1 MSDPTDHL
9 DWWNNI
15 RHGGMLLDRNRLSEL
30 VAEPCEPLST
40 FQQEH
45 LRRKLGQFVDSPDAH
60 RSKLTGWVMESLC
73 GFHGHLGEWSR
84 GPQVSKDWSRKAITG
99 EIIRPQ
105 QLWLGP
111 RDSQV
116 PVFVSNDARLG
127 IGKGKKVVSQALQW
141 LRQTNLH
148 LAIVT
153 NGFEW
158 RLIFAGLDY
167 EAFCQWHIDQWFSE
181 GEQTAELNGLRCL
194 ISSDLWTKPAA
205 NRQPKLLQ
213 AVNDSRK
220 GQAELSQVLGE
231 RVRKAAERLIQGH
244 STVLNQH
251 ADNLNPAD
259 TYRAAVRIIM
269 RMVVVLFAESRDAL
283 LPRDNPVYHD
293 GYSLQ
298 GLRDM
303 LERLSEHRLC
313 TSHSAWPRIVS
324 LFRLVHEGSSHE
336 ALPVPTYGGQLFEPG
351 DPESQDRVSRAVHVM
366 EQGCF
371 HADVMTDFQVRAIL
385 DLLTRTK
392 IKIRQVRQSTW
403 VPSPVDFSSLDSE
416 YIGILY
422 EGLLDFEL
430 RQAAPENPII
440 FLAVG
445 DQPAL
450 PLSTLEAMTDKAL
463 ENLLD
468 KMKDSSS
475 DDADEED
482 DAEEETDEEESDDA
496 AADEEDEADSDD
508 DGDEADDE
516 RQTMRARAEA
526 WAERAIKVGKLVSK
540 PRGKMTE
547 EKKLT
552 WQAAIDRKARQIVTQ
567 IILPGEWYLVRW
579 GGTRKGSGTFYTR
592 PQLAVPTVH
601 RTLRPLAYDP
611 PKKLPLPE
619 GEGRGEGESS
629 EVETTA
635 AGDSV
640 AHNEDAPIE
649 EWIPKRPEEILNL
662 KVCDPACGSG
672 SFPLAALRFLTEA
685 LYASLH
691 YHERFQYFAD
701 RTIIDL
707 IKDDA
712 GEQSLS
718 DEKLPCRPEDS
729 DFEPRTKAVLRRYIV
744 ERCIYG
750 VDLDPLAVELC
761 RLSLWI
767 ETLDPRLP
775 FTFLDHKI
783 KCGNSLIGTWFDQ
796 FMHYPA
802 MAWMREGGD
811 KNHSNGV
818 HFEKEAWTKAIK
830 ANVADVKK
838 ELKDYID
845 EARLIYKVD
854 LTTIETIHDA
864 TEQALQ
870 EIHQLGIHQAD
881 ERAVRYTELRQSPEF
896 RDMKFAFDL
905 WCAIWFWPADHID
918 ECPLPLDFYEHKLS
932 DKANEIVARVAAER
946 CFFHWELEFPDVF
959 NQRTQ
964 GFDAVQGN
972 PPWDIAKPNSVEF
985 FSSAD
990 PLYRSYGKTE
1000 AVRKQ
1005 SEYFALRPQNEH
1017 AWLTYNAVFRAQSN
1031 WVKHVGSPF
1040 GAQINT
1046 DTKGKQTNEFAIG
1059 DRGRRSFATSDA
1071 RHSKWR
1077 QKREELTG
1085 YADADHPFR
1094 LQGGAD
1100 LNLYKMFV
1108 ETMLVLRRPT
1118 GRIGVL
1124 LPSSIH
1130 NDKGAQALRTA
1141 FFPNLELLITFDNE
1155 KGIFS
1160 GLEHNLK
1167 FDVLVI
1173 GSSEVRRHH
1182 FDYRFFAW
1190 KDASVLEAL
1199 HGQLVQLTVDFVS
1212 LVSPTSLS
1220 MPEVSSEFERAILE
1234 KMYSN
1239 GSLLGDE
1246 FRPVSE
1252 FHLTNDLKHFKGGH
1266 EIPVYQGAMIW
1277 HHDHRYNMFNDET
1290 QNWLRGKHEP
1300 VELRPH
1306 YYIYPKRW
1314 TTIAAYKKKF
1324 GTNRVVNGRQAFA
1337 YNRIAYRVQ
1346 SNRANQRTFVATIIP
1361 AGSATGNSL
1370 SSFICDSNCR
1380 LLESLCYL
1388 TSFAFDFNVRTK
1400 VSGNINNFYIPQFVF
1415 PSAERVENSRSRLIK
1430 NTLRLVC
1437 TSDLMADLYKAT
1449 MEELGEWDGQELSPS
1464 FAALTPHERLRIRCI
1479 NDAIIFEAFGI
1490 AFEQV
1495 RHIVLD
1501 FRGVDRREK
1510 QVLRQP
1516 IVALAAFKDLQD
1528 CISRCGSRDSGLT
1541 SFLGQTSDDGWQ
1553 LPESL
1558 RLSDYGLCDTPQTTE
1573 PQVVRECF
1581 GPKFFDW
1588 QLGTVVPSES
1598 WEESQIQSGNILG
1611 AEGHSHLQAE
1621 ACEID
1626 ESPAPAKTKFQ
1637 QQSTLFE

>member
-1 MSDPTDHL
+1 MSDAADHL
-9 DWWNNI
+9 DWWNNLQ
-15 RHGGMLLDRNRLSEL
+15 HGGMLLDRNRLSTIVSETR
-30 VAEPCEPLST
+30 EPLST
-40 FQQEH
+40 FQQER
-45 LRRKLGQFVDSPDAH
+45 LRRNLGQFVDGPDTH
-60 RSKLTGWVMESLC
+60 RTKLVTYVMETLC
-73 GFHGHLGEWSR
+73 GFHGQLGVWAR
-84 GPQVSKDWSRKAITG
+84 GTQVSKEWSKKAITG
-99 EIIRPQ
+99 EVVRPQ
-105 QLWLGP
+105 QFWDGARNSKL
-111 RDSQV
+111 
-116 PVFVSNDARLG
+116 PVFISNETRLG

-141 LRQTNLH
+141 LRQSGLH

-158 RLIFAGLDY
+158 RIIFAGLDY
-167 EAFCQWHIDQWFSE
+167 DAFCQWHINQWFSE
-181 GEQTAELNGLRCL
+181 GQQTPELNGLRSL
-194 ISSDLWTKPAA
+194 LSTSLWIKPSADK
-205 NRQPKLLQ
+205 QCPLLQ
-213 AVNDSRK
+213 AINDSRK

-231 RVRKAAERLIQGH
+231 RVRKAVERLIQGH

-251 ADNLNPAD
+251 IDDLNPAD
-259 TYRAAVRIIM
+259 IYRAAVRVVM

-283 LPRDNPVYHD
+283 LPRDNPIYHD

-303 LERLSEHRLC
+303 LERVSEHRLR

-351 DPESQDRVSRAVHVM
+351 DPDSHDGVSKALHVL

-392 IKIRQVRQSTW
+392 IKIRQGRQSLW
-403 VPSPVDFSSLDSE
+403 VPSPVDFSTLDSE

-430 RQAAPENPII
+430 RQAATDNPII

-450 PLSTLEAMTDKAL
+450 PLSTLEAMTNKAL

-475 DDADEED
+475 GEDEEEADETT
-482 DAEEETDEEESDDA
+482 EEETDDDSDSDTTAEEA
-496 AADEEDEADSDD
+496 EDEDDMEEAAEDD
-508 DGDEADDE
+508 DV
-516 RQTMRARAEA
+516 RQTMRSRAEV
-526 WAERAIKVGKLVSK
+526 WAERAIKVGKLVSR
-540 PRGKMTE
+540 PRGTMTE
-547 EKKLT
+547 EKKLAYK
-552 WQAAIDRKARQIVTQ
+552 AAIDRKARQIVTQ
-567 IILPGEWYLVRW
+567 IVLPGEWYLVRW

-611 PKKLPLPE
+611 PGNEPKTSATD
-619 GEGRGEGESS
+619 ESN
-629 EVETTA
+629 TR
-635 AGDSV
+635 
-640 AHNEDAPIE
+640 NEDAPIE

-672 SFPLAALRFLTEA
+672 SFPLATLRFLTEA

-691 YHERFQYFAD
+691 YHNRFQYFAD
-701 RTIIDL
+701 RTLIDL
-707 IKDDA
+707 IKDDT

-718 DEKLPCRPEDS
+718 GEKLPCRPEDS

-830 ANVADVKK
+830 AKVADVKK

-845 EARLIYKVD
+845 GATLIYKVD
-854 LTTIETIHDA
+854 LTTISTAHDA
-864 TEQALQ
+864 AERALQ
-870 EIHQLGIHQAD
+870 DIHNLGIHEVNLRA
-881 ERAVRYTELRQSPEF
+881 ERYQELRNSTEF
-896 RDMKFAFDL
+896 RDMKYAFDL
-905 WCAIWFWPADHID
+905 WCSIWFWPADQID
-918 ECPLPLDFYEHKLS
+918 ECPLPLDFYENNLS
-932 DKANEIVARVAAER
+932 DEANEIVARVAAER
-946 CFFHWELEFPDVF
+946 RFFHWELEFPDVF
-959 NQRTQ
+959 NQRTP

-972 PPWDIAKPNSVEF
+972 PPWDIAKPNSAEF

-1000 AVRKQ
+1000 AVGKQ
-1005 SEYFALRPQNEH
+1005 SEYFAPTPQNEH

-1046 DTKGKQTNEFAIG
+1046 DTNGKQTNEFAIG
-1059 DRGRRSFATSDA
+1059 DRGRRSFATSEA

-1173 GSSEVRRHH
+1173 GSSEIRRNH

-1199 HGQLVQLTVDFVS
+1199 HGQLVKLTVAFVS

-1220 MPEVSSEFERAILE
+1220 MPEVGSEFERDILE
-1234 KMYSN
+1234 QMYSRGN
-1239 GSLLGDE
+1239 LLGDE

-1300 VELRPH
+1300 VELRGQ
-1306 YYIYPKRW
+1306 YYVYPKRW

-1324 GTNRVVNGRQAFA
+1324 GSNRVVNGRQAFA

-1370 SSFICDSNCR
+1370 SSFICDSDCR

-1415 PSAERVENSRSRLIK
+1415 PSAERVKNVRSHLIK

-1449 MEELGEWDGQELSPS
+1449 MEELGEWDGRELSPA
-1464 FAALTPHERLRIRCI
+1464 FAALTTHERLRIRCI
-1479 NDAIIFEAFGI
+1479 NDAIIFEAFGLSLQ
-1490 AFEQV
+1490 QV

-1541 SFLGQTSDDGWQ
+1541 SFLGQTPDDVWQ

-1558 RLSDYGLCDTPQTTE
+1558 RLSDYGLRDTPQTTE
-1573 PQVVRECF
+1573 TQLVRECF
-1581 GPKFFDW
+1581 GPRFFDW
-1588 QLGTVVPSES
+1588 QLGKTPSES
-1598 WEESQIQSGNILG
+1598 WEESRIQAGNLLG
-1611 AEGHSHLQAE
+1611 AERRSHLQAE

-1626 ESPAPAKTKFQ
+1626 KSPATAKTTSQK
-1637 QQSTLFE
+1637 QSTLFE